1 MEKQPLSISTQINQ
15 RSVHPGHR
23 DCKCTQCGCKTS
35 TPKITQ
41 TMPDTSIDN
50 PGRDVHY
57 PYNEESKQERKAE
70 KAKKK
75 LYNKRRFKK
84 NVPINHNKKLQWLKG
99 EGPQTD

>member
-1 MEKQPLSISTQINQ
+1 
-15 RSVHPGHR
+15 
-23 DCKCTQCGCKTS
+23 
-35 TPKITQ
+35 
-41 TMPDTSIDN
+41 MPDTSIDN

-57 PYNEESKQERKAE
+57 PYNEESKQDRKAD